1 MKKLGEAIGKFVVK
15 HRILIVIASI
25 LLCIPSLFGYINT
38 DINYDIL
45 VYLPEDIDTMKG
57 QDILAK
63 DFDMGSF
70 AMCVVENMS
79 SKDVLDLEEKYK
91 DIEGV
96 VKVVSA
102 NDMIG
107 TTIPKEMLP
116 SDVTKQF
123 KKGNSELML
132 VTFKD
137 STVAIDAI
145 TQMREIT
152 SDKVVRIGG
161 MSASTLDT
169 SIVADS
175 EIITYVI
182 VAVILVLIVLMA
194 SLDSYVV
201 PFLLLGNIGLAILYN
216 MGSNI
221 FLGQISYITKAIA
234 AVLQLG
240 VTTDF
245 SIFLYHKY
253 EQAKT
258 RVKTNNEAMTLA
270 IGDTLVSIAG
280 SSLTT
285 IAGFLALC
293 TMQLTLGSDI
303 GIVMAKGVFIGVLS
317 TVTIF
322 PAFLLVFDKLVF
334 KTKHKPIIPSFNVVK
349 NFVVK
354 YYKII
359 LLVALVIAYPAY
371 YGNAHVKSYYNLTK
385 DLPQDLKS
393 CVANSELSDEFDLV
407 ASQVILVNKDIKE
420 NDLNKMVNEIENVE
434 SVNLVLSPS
443 QLSDLAIPDEMIPDD
458 VKDIF
463 ESNRYKM
470 IFVNSTEEIATN
482 KLNKVI
488 DKIDH
493 IIKKYD
499 KNAIM
504 AGEGPCMKDLVN
516 IADEDFKNVSIASI
530 GIIFIIMLFVLKSVS
545 LPVLLVSGIELAI
558 FINMAISY
566 YTGDVLPFVASIVI
580 GTIQL
585 GATIDYAILLTTK
598 YLENRKNGIDKIK
611 AMDNA
616 ISNSAGS
623 IFVSGMSFFAATF
636 GVGMISKLN
645 MIGSL
650 CNLMSRGALISMFI
664 VICVIPAIL
673 LVFDKVIIHTSIGFK
688 QLKNNVKGEC

>member
-15 HRILIVIASI
+15 YRILIVIASI

-57 QDILAK
+57 QDILAEN
-63 DFDMGSF
+63 FDMGSF

-137 STVAIDAI
+137 STV
-145 TQMREIT
+145 
-152 SDKVVRIGG
+152 
-161 MSASTLDT
+161 DT

-253 EQAKT
+253 EQAKLK
-258 RVKTNNEAMTLA
+258 VKTNDEAMTLA

-354 YYKII
+354 HYKII

-443 QLSDLAIPDEMIPDD
+443 ELSNLAIPDEMIPDD
-458 VKDIF
+458 VKGIF
-463 ESNRYKM
+463 ESDRYKM

-516 IADEDFKNVSIASI
+516 IADEDFKNVSITSI

>member
-1 MKKLGEAIGKFVVK
+1 MKKLGEIIGKFVVK
-15 HRILIVIASI
+15 HKILIVIASVI
-25 LLCIPSLFGYINT
+25 LCIPSLFGYINT

-79 SKDVLDLEEKYK
+79 SKDVLNLEEKYK
-91 DIEGV
+91 KIDGV
-96 VKVVSA
+96 VKVISA
-102 NDMIG
+102 NDLIG
-107 TTIPKEMLP
+107 TTIPQEMLP
-116 SDVTKQF
+116 SDVTKQY

-132 VTFKD
+132 TFKD
-137 STVAIDAI
+137 STIAIDAI

-152 SDKVVRIGG
+152 SEEVVKIGG

-334 KTKHKPIIPSFNVVK
+334 KTKHKPIIPSFNVIK
-349 NFVVK
+349 NFVIK
-354 YYKII
+354 HYKII

-407 ASQVILVNKDIKE
+407 ASQVILVDKGIKD
-420 NDLNKMVNEIENVE
+420 NDLNKMVDEIENVE

-516 IADEDFKNVSIASI
+516 IADEDFRNVSIASI

-688 QLKNNVKGEC
+688 QLKNNVKGEY

>member
-57 QDILAK
+57 QDILAE

-253 EQAKT
+253 EQAKLK
-258 RVKTNNEAMTLA
+258 VKTNDEAMTLA

-354 YYKII
+354 HYKII

-393 CVANSELSDEFDLV
+393 CVANSEL
-407 ASQVILVNKDIKE
+407 
-420 NDLNKMVNEIENVE
+420 NKMVNEIENVE
-434 SVNLVLSPS
+434 SVNLVLSPLE
-443 QLSDLAIPDEMIPDD
+443 LSNLAIPDEMIPDD
-458 VKDIF
+458 VKGIF
-463 ESNRYKM
+463 ESDRYKM

-516 IADEDFKNVSIASI
+516 IADEAFRNVSIASI

>member
-1 MKKLGEAIGKFVVK
+1 MKKLGETIGKFVVK
-15 HRILIVIASI
+15 YRILIVIASI

-443 QLSDLAIPDEMIPDD
+443 ELSNLAIPDEMIPDD

-463 ESNRYKM
+463 ESDRYKM

-516 IADEDFKNVSIASI
+516 IADEDFRNVSIASI

-688 QLKNNVKGEC
+688 QLKNKGEC

>member
-1 MKKLGEAIGKFVVK
+1 
-15 HRILIVIASI
+15 
-25 LLCIPSLFGYINT
+25 
-38 DINYDIL
+38 
-45 VYLPEDIDTMKG
+45 
-57 QDILAK
+57 
-63 DFDMGSF
+63 
-70 AMCVVENMS
+70 
-79 SKDVLDLEEKYK
+79 
-91 DIEGV
+91 
-96 VKVVSA
+96 
-102 NDMIG
+102 
-107 TTIPKEMLP
+107 
-116 SDVTKQF
+116 
-123 KKGNSELML
+123 
-132 VTFKD
+132 
-137 STVAIDAI
+137 
-145 TQMREIT
+145 MREIT

-253 EQAKT
+253 EQAKLK
-258 RVKTNNEAMTLA
+258 VKTNDEAMTLA

-354 YYKII
+354 HYKII

-443 QLSDLAIPDEMIPDD
+443 ELSNLAIPDEMIPDD
-458 VKDIF
+458 VKGIF
-463 ESNRYKM
+463 ESDRYKM

>member
-1 MKKLGEAIGKFVVK
+1 MKKLGEIIGKFVVK
-15 HRILIVIASI
+15 HKILIVIASVI
-25 LLCIPSLFGYINT
+25 LCIPSLFGYINT

-79 SKDVLDLEEKYK
+79 SKDVLNLEEKYK
-91 DIEGV
+91 KIDGV
-96 VKVVSA
+96 VKVISA
-102 NDMIG
+102 NDLIG
-107 TTIPKEMLP
+107 TTIPQEMLP
-116 SDVTKQF
+116 SDVTKQY

-137 STVAIDAI
+137 STIAIDAI

-152 SDKVVRIGG
+152 SEEVVKIGG

-258 RVKTNNEAMTLA
+258 RVRTNNEAMTLA

-334 KTKHKPIIPSFNVVK
+334 KTKHKPIIPSFNVIK
-349 NFVVK
+349 H
-354 YYKII
+354 YKII

-407 ASQVILVNKDIKE
+407 ASQVILVDKGIKD
-420 NDLNKMVNEIENVE
+420 NDLNKMVDEIENVE

-463 ESNRYKM
+463 ESDRYKM

-504 AGEGPCMKDLVN
+504 AREGPCMKDLVN
-516 IADEDFKNVSIASI
+516 IADEDFRNVSIASI
-530 GIIFIIMLFVLKSVS
+530 GIIFIIMLFVLKSIS

-645 MIGSL
+645 MIASL

-688 QLKNNVKGEC
+688 QLKNKGEC

>member
-57 QDILAK
+57 QDILAE

-169 SIVADS
+169 SIVA
-175 EIITYVI
+175 
-182 VAVILVLIVLMA
+182 VILVLIVLMA

-253 EQAKT
+253 EQAKLK
-258 RVKTNNEAMTLA
+258 VKTNDEAMTLA

-354 YYKII
+354 HYKII

-443 QLSDLAIPDEMIPDD
+443 ELSNLAIPDEMIPDD

-463 ESNRYKM
+463 ESDRYKM

-488 DKIDH
+488 DEIDH

-516 IADEDFKNVSIASI
+516 IADEDFKNVSITSI

>member
-1 MKKLGEAIGKFVVK
+1 MKKLGETIGKFVVK

-57 QDILAK
+57 QDILAE

-79 SKDVLDLEEKYK
+79 SKDILDLEEKYK

-253 EQAKT
+253 EQAKLK
-258 RVKTNNEAMTLA
+258 VKTNDEAMTLA

-354 YYKII
+354 HYKII

-443 QLSDLAIPDEMIPDD
+443 ELSNLAIPDEMIPDD
-458 VKDIF
+458 VKGIF
-463 ESNRYKM
+463 ESDRYKM
-470 IFVNSTEEIATN
+470 IFVNSTEEIAT
-482 KLNKVI
+482 NKVI

>member
-57 QDILAK
+57 QDILAE

-234 AVLQLG
+234 AV
-240 VTTDF
+240 

-253 EQAKT
+253 EQAKLK
-258 RVKTNNEAMTLA
+258 VKTNDEAMTLA

-354 YYKII
+354 HYKII

-393 CVANSELSDEFDLV
+393 CVANSKLSDEFDLV

-443 QLSDLAIPDEMIPDD
+443 ELSNLAIPDEMIPDD

-463 ESNRYKM
+463 ESDRYKM

>member
-79 SKDVLDLEEKYK
+79 SKDILDLEEKYK

-253 EQAKT
+253 EQAKLK
-258 RVKTNNEAMTLA
+258 VKTNDEAMTLA

-420 NDLNKMVNEIENVE
+420 NDLNKMVDEIENVE

-650 CNLMSRGALISMFI
+650 CNLMSRGAIISMFI

-688 QLKNNVKGEC
+688 QLKNKGEC

>member
-253 EQAKT
+253 EQAKLK
-258 RVKTNNEAMTLA
+258 VKTNDEAMTLA

-420 NDLNKMVNEIENVE
+420 NDLNKMVDEIENVE

-650 CNLMSRGALISMFI
+650 CNLMSRGAIISMFI

-688 QLKNNVKGEC
+688 QLKNKGEC

>member
-1 MKKLGEAIGKFVVK
+1 MKKLGETIGKFVVK
-15 HRILIVIASI
+15 YRILIVIASI

-57 QDILAK
+57 QDILAE

-152 SDKVVRIGG
+152 SDQVVRIGG

-334 KTKHKPIIPSFNVVK
+334 KTKHKPIIPSFNVIK

-443 QLSDLAIPDEMIPDD
+443 ELSNLAIPDEMIPDD

-516 IADEDFKNVSIASI
+516 IADEDFRNVSIASI

-650 CNLMSRGALISMFI
+650 CNLMSRGAIISMFI

-688 QLKNNVKGEC
+688 QLKNKGEC

>member
-1 MKKLGEAIGKFVVK
+1 MKKLGEIIGKFVVK
-15 HRILIVIASI
+15 HKILIVIASVI
-25 LLCIPSLFGYINT
+25 LCIPSLFGYINT

-79 SKDVLDLEEKYK
+79 SKDVLNLEEKYK
-91 DIEGV
+91 KIDGV
-96 VKVVSA
+96 VKVISA
-102 NDMIG
+102 NDLIG
-107 TTIPKEMLP
+107 TTIPQEMLP
-116 SDVTKQF
+116 SDVTKQY

-137 STVAIDAI
+137 STIAIDAI

-152 SDKVVRIGG
+152 SEEVVKIGG

-334 KTKHKPIIPSFNVVK
+334 KTKHKPIIPSFNVIK
-349 NFVVK
+349 H
-354 YYKII
+354 YKII

-407 ASQVILVNKDIKE
+407 ASQVILVDKGIKD
-420 NDLNKMVNEIENVE
+420 NDLNKMVDEIENVE

-463 ESNRYKM
+463 ESDRYKM

-504 AGEGPCMKDLVN
+504 AREGPCMKDLVN
-516 IADEDFKNVSIASI
+516 IADEDFRNVSIASI
-530 GIIFIIMLFVLKSVS
+530 GIIFIIMLFVLKSIS

-645 MIGSL
+645 MIASL

-688 QLKNNVKGEC
+688 QLKNKGEC